1 MLCCEFYFEVLTIY
15 SQFTC
20 IFYNCSEDELLYTV
34 PSSSPLPFISNSFG
48 NDVSSCLHEI
58 STSDQSWA
66 LSGHISGPT
75 NVFCNKVM
83 SFPCILSC

>member
-1 MLCCEFYFEVLTIY
+1 MY

-20 IFYNCSEDELLYTV
+20 LFYECSEDELLYTV
-34 PSSSPLPFISNSFG
+34 PSSSPLALISNSFG

-58 STSDQSWA
+58 STSDQSWV

-75 NVFCNKVM
+75 DVFCNKV
-83 SFPCILSC
+83 SSILCILSC